1 MNRRIIAIVF
11 LIIAVI
17 TSVTASFKVQNT
29 CKNTT
34 DKIENIIKTSQTDI
48 QFTKAQTQSI
58 YEYWQKNSSILQ
70 IFVGTKDVLDVK
82 LSIAEMLFLLEQNNL
97 EDFLE
102 EAYDC
107 KKQLF
112 RIKDS
117 EKNVFW

>member
-48 QFTKAQTQSI
+48 QSTKAQTQSI

-70 IFVGTKDVLDVK
+70 IFVGTKEVLDVK